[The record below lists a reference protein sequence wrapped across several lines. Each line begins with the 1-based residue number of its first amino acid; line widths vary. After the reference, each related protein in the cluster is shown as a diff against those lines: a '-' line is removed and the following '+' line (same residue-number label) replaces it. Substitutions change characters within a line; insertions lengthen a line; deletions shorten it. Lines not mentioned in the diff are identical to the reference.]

1 LDGGIKK
8 WFMLQLWRVQQVA
21 QLLTIAMLAFTIS
34 LQIYPYVSWRF
45 EGTVFE
51 GTYPS
56 ITLILLLIAAG
67 VWIFAITWDMKL
79 RMWREQATVLVE
91 RNPYAKEK
99 MTSKEVVLYGLIWLP
114 LLEKMAKD
122 DPKLT
127 TASEVLREWLRKA
140 SKEDPSNA
148 AEVEQLFEFLGVD
161 KPSFMEYEEE

>member
-21 QLLTIAMLAFTIS
+21 QILTIALLTLNLS
-34 LQIYPYVSWRF
+34 LTIYPYLKWR
-45 EGTVFE
+45 EGTIFAE
-51 GTYPS
+51 TYAGV
-56 ITLILLLIAAG
+56 TLILLLIAAG